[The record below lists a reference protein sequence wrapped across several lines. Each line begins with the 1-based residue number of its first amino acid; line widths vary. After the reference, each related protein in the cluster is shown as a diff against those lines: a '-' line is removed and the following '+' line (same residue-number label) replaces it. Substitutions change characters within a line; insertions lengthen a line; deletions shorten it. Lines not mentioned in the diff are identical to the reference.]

1 MCQQTQE
8 QNKGENQSIN
18 TIKEQITGDLSHLSL
33 GESFKLIMNNLK
45 ADQGYMESILDKYID
60 QVKNSSKEEQIFDFE
75 MHGYLKDYLV
85 QHKQNQKVKTLLVK
99 IVSIQ
104 IDQGQIQS
112 LEDLL
117 MILNIELFSEAKDIG
132 KIKYICKAIK
142 MKNPSEVVDYLNTQ
156 YTDLL
161 PPSACGTVEVLKDQ
175 LRKICSIDV
184 YKNLDK
190 ILQLSELNGLTNIL
204 ELCNLNEKELKELQL
219 KHLDA
224 NYLYKYLNYYKD
236 ISVPFKICM
245 KTEYYDI
252 SQLTVEQLLF
262 QLEQQVNLKEQAQDL
277 KLWYKF
283 KEQLCAMK
291 LCEVIDFQIL
301 KQNRFERQNEMYKVK
316 DVCRQLDLRQFKAEM
331 SLFSKACL
339 KYSQLY
345 DNILIINFA
354 DSNENIT
361 LYYVG
366 WQIHWETVIDFVQSH
381 ILSDS
386 YQPFDLLCSLG
397 DPRSGKTS
405 SMELS
410 AIFMSFFVHMIRPQ
424 CKNDFFC
431 QNFTKII
438 RIDCLQF
445 VTYELIGKLERIYE
459 LILLSIPQTQQQ
471 ILTFQSHVKL
481 KNVPAI
487 LGSIQDMFVKA
498 KCYFVVNWDE
508 AQTLNYVQDQ
518 SDTKNITNISKKDQ
532 IALGQ
537 FYKNVMIC
545 INSPCQHLMAAS
557 LSVALLSILSA
568 IPVNGRGIMRC
579 NQAIVTSFQ
588 DDDSMLLCVNNL
600 VHRKEKERQT
610 ILQCAKA
617 VLLLT
622 QMTYTCANLDQII
635 SRLDKC
641 KGLTEN
647 QIQEI
652 IYNTAVQIKRN
663 KTLIAQEWLDQIC
676 NMADS
681 NMEIFEYIAGTTRV
695 PGDLLIKLCIR
706 SINENGQIQFKLRD
720 QSVLTALVELSF
732 RNQDLEYY
740 PKLPTF
746 LTNTCLKQFVVQ
758 KGIQGSEQYHVD
770 SCLIGHKVAFVSL
783 MCNFLTSIE
792 ECYIDFL

>member
-1 MCQQTQE
+1 MGNWWLYKSCNANIYIFNANSEYQIFALKSIRFPCARTHILNGKWAYCNFSFRGVE
-8 QNKGENQSIN
+8 QNLNGINQFQVLGEIKLLNQKSLQ
-18 TIKEQITGDLSHLSL
+18 IKKTFLMRKALKRLSL
-33 GESFKLIMNNLK
+33 GAL
-45 ADQGYMESILDKYID
+45 
-60 QVKNSSKEEQIFDFE
+60 
-75 MHGYLKDYLV
+75 
-85 QHKQNQKVKTLLVK
+85 
-99 IVSIQ
+99 
-104 IDQGQIQS
+104 
-112 LEDLL
+112 
-117 MILNIELFSEAKDIG
+117 
-132 KIKYICKAIK
+132 
-142 MKNPSEVVDYLNTQ
+142 
-156 YTDLL
+156 
-161 PPSACGTVEVLKDQ
+161 
-175 LRKICSIDV
+175 
-184 YKNLDK
+184 
-190 ILQLSELNGLTNIL
+190 
-204 ELCNLNEKELKELQL
+204 
-219 KHLDA
+219 
-224 NYLYKYLNYYKD
+224 
-236 ISVPFKICM
+236 
-245 KTEYYDI
+245 
-252 SQLTVEQLLF
+252 
-262 QLEQQVNLKEQAQDL
+262 
-277 KLWYKF
+277 
-283 KEQLCAMK
+283 
-291 LCEVIDFQIL
+291 L

-617 VLLLT
+617 VLLLK

-720 QSVLTALVELSF
+720 QSVLTAMQESLQLMRSKTAYNCILLQDCG
-732 RNQDLEYY
+732 NQLQQSNFKNMAEVQSVWDQF
-740 PKLPTF
+740 TIQSQSV
-746 LTNTCLKQFVVQ
+746 TNLIELKQNFYFECEKSAKQYKLREKEKILEKTNNYQIQVQ
-758 KGIQGSEQYHVD
+758 IKLQNKLFKMKENDSQYVITQKQFQENNKANQTNLKFLND
-770 SCLIGHKVAFVSL
+770 EIELQKQYLKDWEKKTNLSNLSQTAWENAQVMLIYISNIFSHYDILLKIEYMNILDQIFIGKTYNSSHSL
-783 MCNFLTSIE
+783 IAKLQNVCKE
-792 ECYIDFL
+792 KQK